1 MVIEHHE
8 LGQYIPHRHPFLLID
23 RITHI
28 EAFKR
33 AVAIKNVTG
42 SEYFFPGHFPGRPV
56 MPGVLI
62 LEAMAQAAAT
72 LATYSSPG
80 DRGKV
85 IFFAG
90 IDGARF
96 RKPVIPG
103 DTLIIEIQVV
113 KVRSKVWKVK
123 ATARVGDEVVCEGD
137 LTAVVAS
144 EGGDKTA

>member
-23 RITHI
+23 RITEI
-28 EAFKR
+28 EPFKR

-62 LEAMAQAAAT
+62 IEAMAQTAAT
-72 LATYSSPG
+72 LATYSTPE
-80 DRGKV
+80 DRGKI

-96 RKPVIPG
+96 RRPVVPG
-103 DTLIIEIQVV
+103 DTLVIEILVK
-113 KVRSKVWKVK
+113 KVRSKVWKVS
-123 ATARVGDEVVCEGD
+123 ATAMVGDELACEAD
-137 LTAVVAS
+137 FTAMVS
-144 EGGDKTA
+144 GGPGAQTA